1 VRIFSQSNFYA
12 TIIVS
17 LNKEMAALKKEK
29 QINLLPKDSFS
40 ETSIGKIILWFLST
54 FRIMVI
60 VVELVVV
67 AAFLSRFW
75 LDSKN
80 ADLTDEIKQKQAQI
94 KASEAT
100 EKLFRELQ
108 KRVSA
113 FSILTSQPK
122 LSSSITSISSLM
134 PPTITLNSIGFSE
147 QGITII
153 GNTPNEQ
160 ELAQFL
166 VNLKKSEDFTKV
178 SLSQIGPDQDNK
190 DILKFTIS
198 LNIKNKTAPE
208 INQ

>member
-1 VRIFSQSNFYA
+1 MRIFSQSNFYA

-29 QINLLPKDSFS
+29 EINLLPKDSFS
-40 ETSIGKIILWFLST
+40 ETSIGRIILWFLST

-134 PPTITLNSIGFSE
+134 PPKITLNSIGFSE

>member
-1 VRIFSQSNFYA
+1 
-12 TIIVS
+12 
-17 LNKEMAALKKEK
+17 MAALKKEK
-29 QINLLPKDSFS
+29 EINLLPKDSFS
-40 ETSIGKIILWFLST
+40 ETSIGRIILWFLST

-94 KASEAT
+94 KAYEAT

-122 LSSSITSISSLM
+122 LSSSIISISSLM

-208 INQ
+208 TNQ

>member
-29 QINLLPKDSFS
+29 EINLLPKDSFS
-40 ETSIGKIILWFLST
+40 ETSIGRIILWFLST

-208 INQ
+208 TNQ

>member
-40 ETSIGKIILWFLST
+40 ETSIGRIILWFLST